1 MLRNQLI
8 GAITRLCKAARAYG
22 ISEAKTKNKLG
33 DRMIKQLLTSVIAK
47 YGDLSMSSRSI
58 TCLSLRPRQ
67 IIDLLAT
74 DKSRY
79 FGQPRPIIVN
89 YLTYSG
95 AWAHLS
101 LF

>member
-47 YGDLSMSSRSI
+47 YGDLSMMAD
-58 TCLSLRPRQ
+58 Q
-67 IIDLLAT
+67 LLA
-74 DKSRY
+74 SA
-79 FGQPRPIIVN
+79 FGF
-89 YLTYSG
+89 G
-95 AWAHLS
+95 K
-101 LF
+101 